1 MRSRAPERGA
11 VPHGRSPRR
20 RAPLVRPAVLAERR
34 VSPRNSQASSDAPAA
49 TAGASDSTPSAGPG
63 TGGQMGIIRRERG
76 LVGYIA
82 LGGLTFLFLGLALV
96 LLRVPAHAAVQVL
109 TVTTTADDGPNP
121 CVGSVCPTLRDAL
134 SLAATMTSD
143 SANPVE
149 IDLPSGTITLSQ
161 GVLAVGSGTDLFTRI
176 KGASGNAADS
186 VVEQEVTPTTGVFT
200 TAALAGLTTEFQDL
214 TIQGGSA
221 PGTGGGVFVGG
232 GVGASAT
239 FTNCILDSNAAAANG
254 GAIGVANPASLT
266 VAGSAFTN
274 NSAAGLGGALLFS
287 SSGTLDISS
296 SLFDANPVGSG
307 GAEGEGGAVWA
318 SGESLATITVS
329 TFTGNQANGTGTPR
343 GGAVFDDAGSM
354 DINRSRFVGNSAAL
368 GSNVLEETT
377 PGALT
382 ANDNWWG
389 SDDGPG
395 TTVAHGFG
403 GASLFG
409 AAPVDMVTDWLE
421 LRNIAFPATLAP
433 TDQTTLTADLFG
445 VTGTSTTP
453 LAPGSLTGLA
463 PFPVPPGTIFGNP
476 VNGSLSGAATQF
488 VGGVATA
495 TFTATSV
502 LGPASADATAD

>member
-1 MRSRAPERGA
+1 MMRRG
-11 VPHGRSPRR
+11 
-20 RAPLVRPAVLAERR
+20 
-34 VSPRNSQASSDAPAA
+34 
-49 TAGASDSTPSAGPG
+49 
-63 TGGQMGIIRRERG
+63 RG
-76 LVGYIA
+76 LVGYVS
-82 LGGLTFLFLGLALV
+82 LGGITLLFLGLAIV
-96 LLRVPAHAAVQVL
+96 LLRVPAHASVQVL
-109 TVTTTADDGPNP
+109 TVTTTADNGPLP
-121 CVGSVCPTLRDAL
+121 CIGSSCPTLRDAL
-134 SLAATMTSD
+134 ALAGTMTSD
-143 SANPVE
+143 ASNPIE

-161 GVLAVGSGTDLFTRI
+161 GVLSVGSATDLFTRI
-176 KGASGNAADS
+176 KGATQNAGDS
-186 VVEQEVTPTTGVFT
+186 VVQQEVTPTTGVFV
-200 TAALAGLTTEFQDL
+200 TAGLAGLTTEFQDL
-214 TIQGGSA
+214 TIKGGSA

-274 NSAAGLGGALLFS
+274 NSAAGLGGAVLFS

-296 SLFDANPVGSG
+296 SLFDANLVGSG
-307 GAEGEGGAVWA
+307 GAEGQGGAVWA

-368 GSNVLEETT
+368 GSNVVEETT

-389 SDDGPG
+389 TNAGPG

-421 LRNIAFPATLAP
+421 LRNIASPATLAP
-433 TDQTTLTADLFG
+433 SAQSTVTA
-445 VTGTSTTP
+445 
-453 LAPGSLTGLA
+453 
-463 PFPVPPGTIFGNP
+463 
-476 VNGSLSGAATQF
+476 
-488 VGGVATA
+488 
-495 TFTATSV
+495 
-502 LGPASADATAD
+502 